1 MISKNSFVQQMV
13 AIRVYNETLSNL
25 QNVLGVHFDEGPFMF
40 TLNNLVS
47 SLKED
52 TGYIAWGDGMPMI
65 DFFIFEEPLNEEGK
79 FVHSYNAL
87 APDEKKFE
95 IFDFDSLW
103 EYLSYVDFIRPCGEG
118 IIEENTHEGEE
129 VIEYVDSNNES
140 AALS

>member
-52 TGYIAWGDGMPMI
+52 TGYVAWGDGMPMI
-65 DFFIFEEPLNEEGK
+65 DFFIFEEPLNEEWK

-103 EYLSYVDFIRPCGEG
+103 EYLAYVDFIRSCSEE
-118 IIEENTHEGEE
+118 IIEETTPEDEE

-140 AALS
+140 TAMS